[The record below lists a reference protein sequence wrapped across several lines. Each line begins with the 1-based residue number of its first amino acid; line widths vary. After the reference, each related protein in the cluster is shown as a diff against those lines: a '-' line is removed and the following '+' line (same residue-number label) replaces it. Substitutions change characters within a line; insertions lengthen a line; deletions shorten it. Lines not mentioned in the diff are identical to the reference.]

1 MVFHGIIHLSDWI
14 LSITLAMARLYPC
27 LLLIPL
33 FSFHELK
40 GMLRYTIIVIMA
52 LLVSPGVHQAL
63 PHDHSWITLSAIY
76 FKEALL
82 GMLIGSLLSIPF
94 WLFESIGAL
103 FDNQRGALMGG
114 QLNPSLGQNF
124 TPLGFLFKQT
134 LIVMI
139 ITTGSFLSLLQV
151 IWDSYLIWPPTHWLP
166 VLNPDALKIYLK
178 ILSDNFSAMALYAAP
193 LVGLLLFIEFG
204 VTLLSL
210 YSPQLQAFILSMPLK
225 CLAGLMFLI
234 LYMPTLFYLAGERN
248 LQWLSFESIFKS
260 MFTAP

>member
-1 MVFHGIIHLSDWI
+1 MPFQGIYHLTDWI
-14 LSITLAMARLYPC
+14 LAITLAMARLYPC
-27 LLLIPL
+27 LLLIPV

-40 GMLRYTIIVIMA
+40 GMLRYAIVVIMA
-52 LLVSPGVHQAL
+52 LLVSPGIHSAL
-63 PHDHSWITLSAIY
+63 PQDHSWATLFALY

-82 GMLIGSLLSIPF
+82 GTLIGILLSIPF
-94 WLFESIGAL
+94 WLFESVGAL

-114 QLNPSLGQNF
+114 QLNPSLGQDF

-139 ITTGSFLSLLQV
+139 ITSGSFLALLQV
-151 IWDSYLIWPPTHWLP
+151 IWDSYLIWPPTEWLP
-166 VLNPDALKIYLK
+166 VLQPDAPDVYLK
-178 ILSDNFSAMALYAAP
+178 LLSDTFHDMMLYASP

-204 VTLLSL
+204 MALLSL
-210 YSPQLQAFILSMPLK
+210 YSPQLQVFILSMPMK

-248 LQWLSFESIFKS
+248 LQWLNFSTTFRLLFSV
-260 MFTAP
+260 P